1 MYGSTKGRKASSC
14 VYAVSLMV
22 IITFALGMVF
32 FNFVTSKVDFAKNTF
47 VSQMSAILLQSFRM
61 NATHVTACLQNA
73 GNAFIKITGAQVNG
87 LAAALTDAV
96 QIDPGSV
103 GVASVVGIFTEGCT
117 YTVKLLSVFDTVLS
131 FNVRY

>member
-73 GNAFIKITGAQVNG
+73 GNAFIKITGAYVNG